1 MLNLIVGII
10 IISIIAYI
18 IFVRRTKKLYN
29 SIDIL
34 LSKKSDS
41 ITIKQS
47 LDKIRTTVQ
56 AQFNNVIF
64 TDKTIL
70 FEYNFNSFIVVAIN
84 NKEVLIRL
92 APAEDEIESFEKLE
106 NEVTNTD
113 KVTGV
118 ERMKALA
125 GDMIED
131 IISTSN
137 HTRIHE
143 NYDDF
148 IQVFKEFP
156 SFKEYEEASTVVISR
171 DKSNY
176 KIIIMREDNSFSAY
190 WEPASFK
197 DLIPAKNEVNEL
209 TIENKLKE
217 FSSTLPIHI
226 NQRIKLNQVFGNE
239 ENVWLIFQ
247 VPERGTPEED
257 TKAINYLI
265 NTMKE
270 NSFVQDLN
278 KMGTE
283 ISIQIIAN
291 NQQNVATSSINFNDD
306 LEDLQP
312 IINRLN
318 IAELDYLD
326 IESVFPSPLMGD
338 TVITIKMNNEENFS
352 LVFDSI
358 EDMQVALELINY
370 KINVIPTNE
379 REEYFDEM
387 GLDKLLIDFVKISF
401 EDFINQYELDS
412 EHIDS
417 IYKWKEKNDEKDREE
432 KIVDFNNYS
441 LRFMDVTGNLSAML
455 IHQSEEKIAEEE
467 RKEWKKGSELNF

>member
-56 AQFNNVIF
+56 AQFNNVIS

-190 WEPASFK
+190 WEPASFE

-306 LEDLQP
+306 LEDL
-312 IINRLN
+312 
-318 IAELDYLD
+318 
-326 IESVFPSPLMGD
+326 
-338 TVITIKMNNEENFS
+338 
-352 LVFDSI
+352 
-358 EDMQVALELINY
+358 
-370 KINVIPTNE
+370 
-379 REEYFDEM
+379 
-387 GLDKLLIDFVKISF
+387 
-401 EDFINQYELDS
+401 
-412 EHIDS
+412 
-417 IYKWKEKNDEKDREE
+417 
-432 KIVDFNNYS
+432 
-441 LRFMDVTGNLSAML
+441 
-455 IHQSEEKIAEEE
+455 
-467 RKEWKKGSELNF
+467 